1 LNIQFATPNAP
12 TEGILKIAIEPTDI
26 QPRVDK
32 KLKEMALKVNLKG
45 FRPGKVPQQ
54 VVKKMFGQDVLG
66 QELNSLLNDT
76 ISKYFIDNRDFQL
89 LGTPSPIAEEE
100 EADFKNGGTFKF
112 AFKCGV
118 VPPFQ
123 IDLSQLYIK
132 NYEVSIT
139 DESTNQEVEKLREGN
154 SNFGEAEITTH
165 NSFLKGAL
173 HDTLH
178 DYSTEESR
186 EAQEGEA
193 EVDNTKFYLDT
204 FLPVANISAEEM
216 PNFLNVS
223 VGTIVHFDIKNL
235 MADAEKGLRLL
246 TGKPQEELDLLEG
259 EFAFEIKEI
268 MDQIPATLDQTFYK
282 TVFPSQDIETEE
294 AFREA
299 LKEDTRLYYAQ
310 KNTELK
316 KLQVKKQ
323 LVENTQIELPQEL
336 LKTFFMKGEEDPEKF
351 ETEYPKIEKSVRW
364 EVIVS
369 KLNEQFNFKVTEEEV
384 RTEGVNRLLEMYSQ
398 YGKSQE
404 LLKHIIKTADDYT
417 EKNYNT
423 LSHAVLSDRILI
435 GISASITPA
444 NQIVSE
450 EEFIE
455 IYQTT

>member
-1 LNIQFATPNAP
+1 MAKLVDASDLGSDAARHGGSSPSIRTNPDPTLCGVFLYHFILNLFSTLNIQFATPNAP

-193 EVDNTKFYLDT
+193 EVDNTCLLYTSD
-204 FLPVANISAEEM
+204 A
-216 PNFLNVS
+216 
-223 VGTIVHFDIKNL
+223 
-235 MADAEKGLRLL
+235 ADE
-246 TGKPQEELDLLEG
+246 
-259 EFAFEIKEI
+259 
-268 MDQIPATLDQTFYK
+268 
-282 TVFPSQDIETEE
+282 
-294 AFREA
+294 
-299 LKEDTRLYYAQ
+299 
-310 KNTELK
+310 
-316 KLQVKKQ
+316 
-323 LVENTQIELPQEL
+323 
-336 LKTFFMKGEEDPEKF
+336 
-351 ETEYPKIEKSVRW
+351 
-364 EVIVS
+364 
-369 KLNEQFNFKVTEEEV
+369 
-384 RTEGVNRLLEMYSQ
+384 
-398 YGKSQE
+398 
-404 LLKHIIKTADDYT
+404 
-417 EKNYNT
+417 
-423 LSHAVLSDRILI
+423 
-435 GISASITPA
+435 
-444 NQIVSE
+444 
-450 EEFIE
+450 
-455 IYQTT
+455 